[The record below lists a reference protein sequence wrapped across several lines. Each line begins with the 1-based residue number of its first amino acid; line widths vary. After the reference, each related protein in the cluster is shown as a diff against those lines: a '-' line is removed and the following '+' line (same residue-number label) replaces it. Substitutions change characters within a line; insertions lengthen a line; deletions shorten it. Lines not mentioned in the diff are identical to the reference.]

1 MKNLQIKNH
10 LPELNCLVHSSQL
23 TKTVNFNNFSI
34 KNELLT
40 QFSLISSKENKNKY
54 HQLNSTFSYPSIV
67 NITATKNCASQFGDI
82 GEFVIT
88 RNGDA
93 TQDLIVKFSIQGT
106 AKYGV
111 DYQPIANFAMVPAGE
126 NEVAIIIQ
134 PQKSD
139 SQGTKT
145 ILLSLENL
153 PHSNRYMLGKNFH
166 AAVNILDS
174 STFLY
179 PKIK

>member
-1 MKNLQIKNH
+1 MKNLQPKNH
-10 LPELNCLVHSSQL
+10 LPDFNYLVYNSQQNN
-23 TKTVNFNNFSI
+23 TFNFNNFSI

-40 QFSLISSKENKNKY
+40 KFSLKYSNQNQNKY
-54 HQLNSTFSYPSIV
+54 HQLNSTFSYPTIV
-67 NITATKNCASQFGDI
+67 NISATQNCASQFGDI

-88 RNGDA
+88 RNGDP
-93 TQDLIVKFSIQGT
+93 TQDLIVKYNIEGT

-111 DYQPIANFAMVPAGE
+111 DYQPIANFAIVPAGE

-145 ILLSLENL
+145 ILLTLENL
-153 PHSNRYMLGKNFH
+153 PHSNRYMLGENFH
-166 AAVNILDS
+166 AVVNILDS
-174 STFLY
+174 STF
-179 PKIK
+179 

>member
-1 MKNLQIKNH
+1 MKNLQPKNH
-10 LPELNCLVHSSQL
+10 LSDFNYLVHSSQQNNTL
-23 TKTVNFNNFSI
+23 NFNNFPI
-34 KNELLT
+34 PNELLT
-40 QFSLISSKENKNKY
+40 KFSLISSDENQNKY
-54 HQLNSTFSYPSIV
+54 YQLNATFSYPTIV
-67 NITATKNCASQFGDI
+67 NITATKKCASQFGDI

-88 RNGDA
+88 RNGDP
-93 TQDLIVKFSIQGT
+93 TQDLIVKYNIEGT

-111 DYQPIANFAMVPAGE
+111 DYQPIANFAIVPAGE

-166 AAVNILDS
+166 AVVNILDS
-174 STFLY
+174 STF
-179 PKIK
+179 

>member
-1 MKNLQIKNH
+1 MKNLQVKNH
-10 LPELNCLVHSSQL
+10 LPDFKYLVHNSQL
-23 TKTVNFNNFSI
+23 SNIVSFSKFSS

-40 QFSLISSKENKNKY
+40 KFSLISSDENQNKY
-54 HQLNSTFSYPSIV
+54 HQLNSTFSYPTIV

-88 RNGDA
+88 RNGDP
-93 TQDLIVKFSIQGT
+93 TQDLIVKYSIEGT

-111 DYQPIANFAMVPAGE
+111 DYQPIANFAIVPAGE

-145 ILLSLENL
+145 ILLRLENL
-153 PHSNRYMLGKNFH
+153 PNSNQYMLGANFH
-166 AAVNILDS
+166 AVLNIVDYY
-174 STFLY
+174 TY
-179 PKIK
+179 